1 MTSERGARSFEE
13 RSARLSPLAL
23 ALMTTRLIVD
33 GPDFPAPTEVGVQQV
48 SELLANPKNRLWL
61 DISDPGL
68 PEIGLLRREFGFH
81 RLALEEVTRPHERPR
96 CDAYSG
102 YYFVVLYAAEHG
114 GTAFSP
120 RELNLFW
127 GENYLVTIHRAPAA
141 VLSVLGEARRKWEH
155 HDGREAYGIAC
166 LAYTLFESLVDSY
179 FTVQDRMRERMEGI
193 EDAIIQGAEGG
204 AADLFRLRKELLR
217 VPRLLAPT
225 SHVLAEVLRRERAVP
240 DELRPY
246 FADVQDHTLHV
257 LAELDTYR
265 DLLSAALDVHV
276 FSAFN
281 RLGLIMKRLTAVTV
295 IIMVPNFVASIYG
308 MNFGRI
314 VPPSDSPYGFVVVV
328 AFLLVML
335 AWGFLHSRMLGWL

>member
-1 MTSERGARSFEE
+1 MG
-13 RSARLSPLAL
+13 
-23 ALMTTRLIVD
+23 TTRLIVD
-33 GPDFPAPTEVGVQQV
+33 GPGFTVPTEVGVDRL

-68 PEIGLLRREFGFH
+68 AEIGLLRREFGFH
-81 RLALEEVTRPHERPR
+81 RLALEEVTKPHERPR

-102 YYFVVLYAAEHG
+102 YYFIVVYAAEHG
-114 GTAFSP
+114 EAAFAP

-127 GENYLVTIHRAPAA
+127 GQNYLVTIHRGPAA
-141 VLSVLGEARRKWEH
+141 VLTVLAEARRRWEH
-155 HDGREAYGIAC
+155 HEGREAYGIAC
-166 LAYTLFESLVDSY
+166 LAYVLFESLVDGY

-193 EDAIIQGAEGG
+193 EDAIIEGAQGG

-246 FADVQDHTLHV
+246 FADVQDHALHV

-308 MNFGRI
+308 MNFERLM
-314 VPPSDSPYGFVVVV
+314 PPSGWPYGFFVIV
-328 AFLLVML
+328 AFLLIMVG
-335 AWGFLHSRMLGWL
+335 WGFLHSRIMGWL

>member
-1 MTSERGARSFEE
+1 M
-13 RSARLSPLAL
+13 RLV
-23 ALMTTRLIVD
+23 VD
-33 GPDFPAPTEVGVQQV
+33 GPEYVAPTEVGVDRL
-48 SELLANPKNRLWL
+48 SELLSNPRNRLWL
-61 DISDPGL
+61 DIPDPGM

-81 RLALEEVTRPHERPR
+81 RHALEEVMKPHERPR

-102 YYFVVLYAAEHG
+102 CYFVVVYVAEHRDG
-114 GTAFSP
+114 VFVP

-127 GENYLVTIHRAPAA
+127 GENYLVTIHRRSEA
-141 VLSVLGEARRKWEH
+141 VLAVLDQARRRWEQH
-155 HDGREAYGIAC
+155 EGRDAFGIAC
-166 LAYTLFESLVDSY
+166 LAYTLLESLVEGY
-179 FTVQDRMRERMEGI
+179 FVVQDRIRERLEGI
-193 EDAIIQGAEGG
+193 EDAIIEGREGG

-225 SHVLAEVLRRERAVP
+225 SHVLAEVLRRDRAIP
-240 DELRPY
+240 EGLRPS
-246 FADVQDHTLHV
+246 FGDVQDHALHV

-295 IIMVPNFVASIYG
+295 VIMVPNFVAGIYG
-308 MNFGRI
+308 MNFAHI
-314 VPPSDSPYGFVVVV
+314 FPPSESPLGFYLVV

-335 AWGFLHSRMLGWL
+335 AWGFVHSRILGWL

>member
-1 MTSERGARSFEE
+1 MM
-13 RSARLSPLAL
+13 RLV
-23 ALMTTRLIVD
+23 VD
-33 GPDFPAPTEVGVQQV
+33 GPEYVTPTEVGIDQL

-61 DISDPGL
+61 DIPNPGM
-68 PEIGLLRREFGFH
+68 PEVGLLRREFGFH
-81 RLALEEVTRPHERPR
+81 RHALEEVTKRHDRPR

-102 YYFVVLYAAEHG
+102 YYFIVVYAAEHG
-114 GTAFSP
+114 EEAFQP

-127 GENYLVTIHRAPAA
+127 GENYLVTMHRNSPA
-141 VLSVLGEARRKWEH
+141 VLSVLDEARRRWVH
-155 HDGREAYGIAC
+155 HEGREAFGVAC
-166 LAYTLFESLVDSY
+166 LAYALFESLVEGY
-179 FTVQDRMRERMEGI
+179 FVVQDRIRERIEGI
-193 EDAIIQGAEGG
+193 EDSIIQGKEGG

-240 DELRPY
+240 EELRPY
-246 FADVQDHTLHV
+246 FGDVQDHTLHV

-265 DLLSAALDVHV
+265 DLMSAALDVHV

-308 MNFGRI
+308 MNFDRI
-314 VPPSDSPYGFVVVV
+314 FPPGDSPV
-328 AFLLVML
+328 AFFLVVGMLLVMV
-335 AWGFLHSRMLGWL
+335 AWGFLHSRIMGWL